1 MGQMSGLVWLNLSY
15 TSFSDASLLS
25 DMKDMETLILCGSR
39 VRDLTP
45 LLQLKKLQFLD
56 ISGLDIPHD
65 RTLEELAARLGDGLY
80 YEAE

>member
-1 MGQMSGLVWLNLSY
+1 
-15 TSFSDASLLS
+15 
-25 DMKDMETLILCGSR
+25 METLILCGSR